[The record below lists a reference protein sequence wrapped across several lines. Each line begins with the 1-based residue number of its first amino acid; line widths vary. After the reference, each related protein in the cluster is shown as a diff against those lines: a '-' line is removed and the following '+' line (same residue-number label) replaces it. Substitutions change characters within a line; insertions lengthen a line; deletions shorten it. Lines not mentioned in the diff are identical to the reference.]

1 MTRYRTRLPKTYAS
15 FEPALDY
22 CVVKIP
28 KWPFDK
34 FVNAKRTLGTQMK
47 ATGEVM
53 AISRSFECALQKA
66 LHSLEENKTSLLMS
80 EYTGKAATSCSSF
93 LKYRQHASLCCG
105 GVDL

>member
-1 MTRYRTRLPKTYAS
+1 MLRLSRLSTTAS
-15 FEPALDY
+15 L
-22 CVVKIP
+22 KLP

-66 LHSLEENKTSLLMS
+66 FFIRLKKNKTSLLMS
-80 EYTGKAATSCSSF
+80 EYTGKSLDEVLELLKNIDNTRLYVVAAF
-93 LKYRQHASLCCG
+93 
-105 GVDL
+105 DL